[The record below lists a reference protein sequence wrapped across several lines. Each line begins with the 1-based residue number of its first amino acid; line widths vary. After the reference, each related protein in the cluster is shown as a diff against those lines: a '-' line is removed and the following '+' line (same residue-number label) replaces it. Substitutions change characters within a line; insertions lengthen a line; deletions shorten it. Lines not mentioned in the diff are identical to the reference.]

1 MERREYRAT
10 TTVEGNR
17 LVGHPS
23 VFGQRAR
30 IKDFWEQV
38 DPSAFDR
45 ALGDDGMDVVCL
57 ANHDGLPLGRR
68 SAGTLRLGKDDVG
81 LTLDNDLPDTSLG
94 RDVRELVRRGDLRS
108 MSFGFIVT
116 DEDWSN
122 LDDGSQL
129 RTIRDVDLFD
139 VSVVTFPAYAGT
151 DLALRYAPVPTT
163 RRPIPARDEA
173 ARIRARIRRNG

>member
-1 MERREYRAT
+1 MERREYRAD
-10 TTVEGNR
+10 TVLQGNK
-17 LVGHPS
+17 LTGHAS

-30 IKDFWEQV
+30 IKDFWEEV
-38 DPSAFDR
+38 HPDTFNR
-45 ALGDDGMDVVCL
+45 ALREEHDVVCL
-57 ANHDGLPLGRR
+57 ANHDGLPLGRT
-68 SAGTLRLGKDDVG
+68 SAGTLRLGTDGTG
-81 LTLDNDLPDTSLG
+81 LTQETDLPDTTLG

-116 DEDWSN
+116 DEDWSV
-122 LDDGSQL
+122 LEDGSQL

-151 DLALRYAPVPTT
+151 DLALRHRPTIQPVVIT
-163 RRPIPARDEA
+163 ARDQA